1 MSFEAAIIHIYAAI
15 FYLVTY
21 IFYDIQMSFSV
32 IFVEFLLLV
41 MINEI
46 KHTFCFRLLVLYIS

>member
-46 KHTFCFRLLVLYIS
+46 KHTFCFRLLVY